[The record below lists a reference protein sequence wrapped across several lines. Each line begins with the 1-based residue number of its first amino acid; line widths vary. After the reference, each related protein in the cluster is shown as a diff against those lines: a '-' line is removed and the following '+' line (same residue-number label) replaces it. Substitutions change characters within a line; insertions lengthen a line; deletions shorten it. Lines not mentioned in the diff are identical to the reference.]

1 MRLASTLPRTSDR
14 TYETFVYAERY
25 LGGGTRTYS
34 PYSEHIDGTPAYHPR
49 VGHRTFALPSFF
61 LRSGQYTWLGN
72 GLLSP
77 DVAHYHDGRALLMPV
92 HPDALSCEELLH
104 RDILAAAEPGPPILV
119 SPTANV
125 RTVFVHAIAGRPVE
139 PHFLKL
145 HYPRRL
151 SRFTRRLRQPIIELE
166 LWVAKELDRIRTP
179 FLAEVGGGVIG
190 PDGQGS
196 EDVHA
201 IEEDR
206 WGFILR
212 EALPRHA
219 PLPGGSDLMPC
230 FALYGTDHFS
240 PNDPPLLAQI
250 VEHSG
255 EHAEDFITERILAPM
270 IGMWIDAL
278 RSAGFLLETHGQNT
292 LFAYDPASRR
302 SAVAYRDCALYISP
316 PLRTQIG
323 LPLDYPPKNVI
334 GLDVK
339 HALPKVLSLVYD
351 RFMGHHHLAYI
362 ARAAQQ
368 HLGLP
373 EGRLQAAAQAIF
385 RARIGALGS
394 LFPEH
399 EFYYAEE
406 LYPNNRWEL
415 VDTGE
420 RPVWR

>member
-1 MRLASTLPRTSDR
+1 MRIADTLPRTSEG

-34 PYSEHIDGTPAYHPR
+34 TFSEYIDGTPAYHPR
-49 VGHRTFALPSFF
+49 VGKETFSLPSFF
-61 LRSGQYTWLGN
+61 IPSGQGTWLGN
-72 GLLSP
+72 GLRSP
-77 DVAHYHDGRALLMPV
+77 LLAHYHDGGELLLPV
-92 HPDALSCEELLH
+92 HPDTLSCEELLH
-104 RDILAAAEPGPPILV
+104 RDLLQAATPGPPIRV

-125 RTVFVHAIAGRPVE
+125 RTVFVHAIGNRPVE

-179 FLAEVGGGVIG
+179 LLAEVGGGVIG
-190 PDGQGS
+190 LEGS
-196 EDVHA
+196 
-201 IEEDR
+201 EEDR

-212 EALPRHA
+212 EARPRHA
-219 PLPGGSDLMPC
+219 KIPEGSYFLPC
-230 FALYGTDHFS
+230 FALYGTDHFA
-240 PNDPPLLAQI
+240 PHDPPLIRQL

-255 EHAEDFITERILAPM
+255 ETAEDFITGRLLAPM
-270 IGMWIDAL
+270 LGMWIDAL
-278 RSAGFLLETHGQNT
+278 GASGCILETHGQNT

-316 PLRTQIG
+316 ALREQNG

-334 GLDVK
+334 GLDVP

-351 RFMGHHHLAYI
+351 RFMGNHHLAYL
-362 ARAAQQ
+362 ARSAQE

-373 EGRLQAAAQAIF
+373 MGRLQAAAQEIF

-394 LFPEH
+394 LFPAS
-399 EFYYAEE
+399 EFYYSEE
-406 LYPNNRWEL
+406 LLPNNRWEL
-415 VDTGE
+415 VDTCQ
-420 RPVWR
+420 RPAWR

>member
-1 MRLASTLPRTSDR
+1 MRIADTLPRTCDR
-14 TYETFVYAERY
+14 TYETFVYAERH

-34 PYSEHIDGTPAYHPR
+34 PFAEYIDGTPAYHPR
-49 VGHRTFALPSFF
+49 VGERTFSLPSFF
-61 LRSGQYTWLGN
+61 IRGGHGTWLANGLRSAH
-72 GLLSP
+72 
-77 DVAHYHDGRALLMPV
+77 VAHYHDGRDFLLPV
-92 HPDALSCEELLH
+92 HPDALSSEELLH
-104 RDILAAAEPGPPILV
+104 RDLLEAAEPGPPIRV
-119 SPTANV
+119 SPTGNV
-125 RTVFVHAIAGRPVE
+125 RTVFVHAIADRPVA

-179 FLAEVGGGVIG
+179 LLAEVGGGVIG
-190 PDGQGS
+190 PA
-196 EDVHA
+196 A

-219 PLPGGSDLMPC
+219 PLAEGSYLLPC
-230 FALYGTDHFS
+230 FALYGTDHFAPS
-240 PNDPPLLAQI
+240 DPPLLAQL

-255 EHAEDFITERILAPM
+255 EPAEDFITTRSLAPM

-278 RSAGFLLETHGQNT
+278 RSSGCILETHGQNT

-316 PLRTQIG
+316 AIREQNG

-334 GLDVK
+334 GLDVP
-339 HALPKVLSLVYD
+339 HALPKVLSLIYD

-362 ARAAQQ
+362 ARSAQEHLGVPVHRLQGAAQ
-368 HLGLP
+368 
-373 EGRLQAAAQAIF
+373 EMF

-394 LFPEH
+394 LFPEQ
-399 EFYYAEE
+399 EFYYSEE
-406 LYPNNRWEL
+406 ILPNNRWEL

-420 RPVWR
+420 RPSWR

>member
-1 MRLASTLPRTSDR
+1 MRIADTPPRKSDR
-14 TYETFVYAERY
+14 TYETLVYAERY

-34 PYSEHIDGTPAYHPR
+34 PFSEHIDGTPAYHPR
-49 VGHRTFALPSFF
+49 VGDRTFCLPSFF
-61 LRSGQYTWLGN
+61 IRGEHGTWLTNGLRS
-72 GLLSP
+72 P
-77 DVAHYHDGRALLMPV
+77 HVAHYHDGRGFLLPV
-92 HPDALSCEELLH
+92 HPDTLNCDELLH
-104 RDILAAAEPGPPILV
+104 RDLLEAAEPGPPIRV

-125 RTVFVHAIAGRPVE
+125 RTVFVHAIADRPVA

-179 FLAEVGGGVIG
+179 LLAEVGGGVLG
-190 PDGQGS
+190 P
-196 EDVHA
+196 EA

-219 PLPGGSDLMPC
+219 SLPEGSDFLPC
-230 FALYGTDHFS
+230 FALYGTDHFA
-240 PNDPPLLAQI
+240 PNDPPLLAQL
-250 VEHSG
+250 VAHSG
-255 EHAEDFITERILAPM
+255 ESAEDFITERILVPM

-278 RSAGFLLETHGQNT
+278 RASGCILETHGQNT

-302 SAVAYRDCALYISP
+302 SAIAYRDCALYISP
-316 PLRTQIG
+316 ALRTQIG

-362 ARAAQQ
+362 ARCAHE

-373 EGRLQAAAQAIF
+373 MGRLQAAAQAIF
-385 RARIGALGS
+385 RARIGELGS
-394 LFPEH
+394 VFPEQ
-399 EFYYAEE
+399 EFYYSEE

-415 VDTGE
+415 VDTCE
-420 RPVWR
+420 RPAWR

>member
-1 MRLASTLPRTSDR
+1 
-14 TYETFVYAERY
+14 VYAERY

-34 PYSEHIDGTPAYHPR
+34 AFSEHIDGTPAHHPQ
-49 VGHRTFALPSFF
+49 VGEQSFSLPSYFI
-61 LRSGQYTWLGN
+61 RSGYGTWLTS
-72 GLLSP
+72 GLCSAH
-77 DVAHYHDGRALLMPV
+77 VAHYHDGRQLLLPV

-104 RDILAAAEPGPPILV
+104 RDLLQAAEPGPPIRV

-125 RTVFVHAIAGRPVE
+125 RTVFVHAIADRPVA

-179 FLAEVGGGVIG
+179 LLAEVGGGVIG
-190 PDGQGS
+190 PDS
-196 EDVHA
+196 K
-201 IEEDR
+201 EEDR

-219 PLPGGSDLMPC
+219 PLPIGSYLLPC
-230 FALYGTDHFS
+230 FALYGTDHFAPS
-240 PNDPPLLAQI
+240 DPPLLPQL

-255 EHAEDFITERILAPM
+255 ERALDFITGRILAP
-270 IGMWIDAL
+270 ILEMWIDAL
-278 RSAGFLLETHGQNT
+278 RASGCILETHGQNT
-292 LFAYDPASRR
+292 LFAYDPASGR

-316 PLRTQIG
+316 ALRRQNG

-334 GLDVK
+334 GLDVG

-351 RFMGHHHLAYI
+351 RFMGHHLLSYLA
-362 ARAAQQ
+362 RCAQE

-373 EGRLQAAAQAIF
+373 IHRLEAAAQAIF

-394 LFPEH
+394 LFPEQ
-399 EFYYAEE
+399 EFYYSEE
-406 LYPNNRWEL
+406 LLPNNRWEL
-415 VDTGE
+415 IDTRE